1 MRSVFLP
8 QKLEELWPRLEDPS
22 VSLYAG
28 GTDLLVR
35 LREGTLKA
43 GNLVCLERL
52 AELKEVEDLGDA
64 IRIGALCTHTQ
75 LLADP
80 LVGRHFPVLI
90 QSLRSLGSPP
100 IRHQG
105 TIGGNIGTAS
115 PAGDT
120 LGPLYVLQAEVVLRT
135 RETARRLPIQ
145 DFIQGPGQTGLK
157 RGEIIAEVRVPKAPA
172 FNRHHYEKV
181 GQRRALAIAVAGLA
195 VLMRVSED
203 QTIEDVRLAWGS
215 VGPTVVTSAAV
226 EALLRGR
233 PLSREVLRQAS
244 DLARQTVA
252 PIDDLR
258 ASADYRREV
267 AGNLLRR
274 LHRYSP
280 SAIQPEDDLSLSPHP
295 PAGGKGGVRR

>member
-22 VSLYAG
+22 TSLYAG

-35 LREGTLKA
+35 LREGTVKD

-64 IRIGALCTHTQ
+64 VRIGAVCTHTQ

-80 LVGRHFPVLI
+80 LVGRHFPILI
-90 QSLRSLGSPP
+90 QALRVLGSPP

-120 LGPLYVLQAEVVLRT
+120 LGPLYALRAEVELRT
-135 RETARRLPIQ
+135 RETARHLPIR
-145 DFIQGPGQTGLK
+145 DFIQGPGRTVLK
-157 RGEIIAEVRVPKAPA
+157 SGEIITGVRMAKCPA
-172 FNRHHYEKV
+172 FNIHHYEKV
-181 GQRRALAIAVAGLA
+181 GQRRAMAIAVAGLA
-195 VLMRVSED
+195 VLMRVGGD
-203 QTIEDVRLAWGS
+203 QTIEEVRLAWGS
-215 VGPTVVTSAAV
+215 VGPTVVTSAPV
-226 EALLRGR
+226 EAVLRGR
-233 PLSREVLRQAS
+233 PLSREVLREAA
-244 DLARQTVA
+244 DVARQAVA

-274 LHRYSP
+274 LQLYSP
-280 SAIQPEDDLSLSPHP
+280 SAIRKT
-295 PAGGKGGVRR
+295 G

>member
-8 QKLEELWPRLEDPS
+8 QKLEELWPRLEDCS
-22 VSLYAG
+22 TSLYAG

-35 LREGTLKA
+35 LREGALKA

-52 AELKEVEDLGDA
+52 AELKKVEDLGDA
-64 IRIGALCTHTQ
+64 VRIGAVCTHTQ

-80 LVGRHFPVLI
+80 LVRRHFPILI
-90 QSLRSLGSPP
+90 RALRVLGSPP

-120 LGPLYVLQAEVVLRT
+120 LGPLYALRAEVELRT
-135 RETARRLPIQ
+135 RETARRLPIE
-145 DFIQGPGQTGLK
+145 DFIQGPGRTVMLS
-157 RGEIIAEVRVPKAPA
+157 GEIITGVRIVKCPA
-172 FNRHHYEKV
+172 FNLHHYEKV
-181 GQRRALAIAVAGLA
+181 GQRRALAIAIAGLA
-195 VLMRVSED
+195 VLMRVGGD
-203 QTIEDVRLAWGS
+203 QTIEEVRLAWGS
-215 VGPTVVTSAAV
+215 VGPTVVTSAPV

-233 PLSREVLRQAS
+233 PLSPEVLREAA
-244 DLARQTVA
+244 DLARQVVA

-274 LHRYSP
+274 LQLYSP
-280 SAIQPEDDLSLSPHP
+280 SATEREETLSLNLLPRP
-295 PAGGKGGVRR
+295 GARAE

>member
-22 VSLYAG
+22 TFLYAG

-43 GNLVCLERL
+43 ENLVCLERL
-52 AELKEVEDLGDA
+52 AELKEVEDLGTA
-64 IRIGALCTHTQ
+64 VRIGAACTHTQ
-75 LLADP
+75 LLLHP
-80 LVGRHFPVLI
+80 LVRRHFPILI
-90 QSLRSLGSPP
+90 QALGGLGSPP

-120 LGPLYVLQAEVVLRT
+120 LGPLYALRAEVELRT
-135 RETARRLPIQ
+135 RETARCLPIQ
-145 DFIQGPGQTGLK
+145 DFIQGPGRTDLK
-157 RGEIIAEVRVPKAPA
+157 SGEIITEVRVPKCPA
-172 FNRHHYEKV
+172 FNLHHYEKV
-181 GQRRALAIAVAGLA
+181 GQRRALAIAIAGLA
-195 VLMRVSED
+195 VLMRISGD
-203 QTIEDVRLAWGS
+203 QTIEAVRLAWGS
-215 VGPTVVTSAAV
+215 VGPTVVTSAPV
-226 EALLRGR
+226 EAFLRGR
-233 PLSREVLRQAS
+233 SLSREVLREAA
-244 DLARQTVA
+244 DLARQAVA

-274 LHRYSP
+274 LILYSP
-280 SAIQPEDDLSLSPHP
+280 SLLRREDSLSLSPHSSP
-295 PAGGKGGVRR
+295 GERAG